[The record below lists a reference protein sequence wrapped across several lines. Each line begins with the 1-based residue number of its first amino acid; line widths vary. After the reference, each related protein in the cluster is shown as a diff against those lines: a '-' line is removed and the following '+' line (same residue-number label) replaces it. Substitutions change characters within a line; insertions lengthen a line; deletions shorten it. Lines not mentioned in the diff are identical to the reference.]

1 MRTVVEE
8 EGDKKMNPI
17 LLAFIGTMI
26 TFLATVIGSAFVFF
40 FRNGISPF
48 YQRICL
54 GFAAGVMI
62 AASVWSLLIPAI
74 EMAEEQGKIGWIPA
88 AGGFIFAVVL
98 AATYLTTRW
107 MGGMQR
113 GRQNNKNL
121 HVIETISVGN
131 NKMISIVEA
140 GSVYLVVSVGKEEVH
155 LLAQLKR
162 DQLKDFSFE
171 LEQSGKKQD
180 SFAEILNQL
189 KDKLPKKQG

>member
-1 MRTVVEE
+1 MTNV
-8 EGDKKMNPI
+8 
-17 LLAFIGTMI
+17 LLTGSLESFIQ
-26 TFLATVIGSAFVFF
+26 L
-40 FRNGISPF
+40 
-48 YQRICL
+48 L
-54 GFAAGVMI
+54 GA
-62 AASVWSLLIPAI
+62 L
-74 EMAEEQGKIGWIPA
+74 
-88 AGGFIFAVVL
+88 FIFAVVL

-113 GRQNNKNL
+113 GRLNIL
-121 HVIETISVGN
+121 FLF
-131 NKMISIVEA
+131 VEV

-155 LLAQLKR
+155 LLAQLTR

>member
-1 MRTVVEE
+1 MTNV
-8 EGDKKMNPI
+8 
-17 LLAFIGTMI
+17 LLTGSLESFIQ
-26 TFLATVIGSAFVFF
+26 L
-40 FRNGISPF
+40 
-48 YQRICL
+48 L
-54 GFAAGVMI
+54 GA
-62 AASVWSLLIPAI
+62 L
-74 EMAEEQGKIGWIPA
+74 
-88 AGGFIFAVVL
+88 FIFAVVL

-155 LLAQLKR
+155 LLAQLTR
-162 DQLKDFSFE
+162 DQLKDFFE
-171 LEQSGKKQD
+171 LEQSGK
-180 SFAEILNQL
+180 SRILFAEILNQL